1 MINETSPKHFLK
13 TRKGEVRIG
22 EKVHYVSAKSWQTE
36 LKKLNKEIRF
46 CVIGIPECVGIL
58 GNSGR
63 PGAQNGWEAFLA
75 EFLNIQSN
83 RFLSG
88 NEFAILGSIDIDDIQ
103 EKAEKL
109 APGSEYYIQKLHLLC
124 EEIDDLVEPV
134 IQKVKAE
141 GLIPI
146 VIGGGQNNAYPIIK
160 GVASTATKKK
170 VNVINLDAHCDF
182 RALEGRHSGNAFSYA
197 RQKMTLN
204 RYFVFGLHQSY
215 NNENMLKS
223 MDADEQVKYSFL
235 ENITYL
241 ENMLADAISFVVDD
255 QIQCGIEVD
264 MDSIRSMP
272 SSAISPTGFSLEQ
285 ARLFVRKCA
294 ESVTPSYLHL
304 AEGAPIDELQSILV
318 GKSLACLVSDF
329 AKVVL
334 QKD

>member
-1 MINETSPKHFLK
+1 MIIEASPKHFLK
-13 TRKGEVRIG
+13 TRKGETRIG
-22 EKVHYVSAKSWQTE
+22 EKVHYASAKSWQSE
-36 LKKLNKEIRF
+36 LKKLKKEVRF

-63 PGAQNGWEAFLA
+63 PGAQNGWEAFLS
-75 EFLNIQSN
+75 EFLNVQSN

-88 NEFAILGSIDIDDIQ
+88 SEFVILGTVDVDSIQ

-109 APGSEYYIQKLHLLC
+109 PFASEYYTQKLHLLC

-134 IQKVKAE
+134 IQKVKAA

-160 GVASTATKKK
+160 GCAATSAKKK
-170 VNVINLDAHCDF
+170 VNAINLDAHCDF

-197 RQKMTLN
+197 RQKMALN

-223 MDADEQVKYSFL
+223 MDADEQVKYSFM
-235 ENITYL
+235 EHITYL

-264 MDSIRSMP
+264 LDSIRMMP

-285 ARLFVRKCA
+285 ARLFVKKCT
-294 ESVTPSYLHL
+294 ESVNPAYLHL
-304 AEGAPIDELQSILV
+304 AEGAPIDELQTILV
-318 GKSLACLVSDF
+318 GKSLSYLVCDF
-329 AKVVL
+329 AKAVMN
-334 QKD
+334 K

>member
-1 MINETSPKHFLK
+1 M
-13 TRKGEVRIG
+13 
-22 EKVHYVSAKSWQTE
+22 
-36 LKKLNKEIRF
+36 
-46 CVIGIPECVGIL
+46 
-58 GNSGR
+58 
-63 PGAQNGWEAFLA
+63 
-75 EFLNIQSN
+75 
-83 RFLSG
+83 
-88 NEFAILGSIDIDDIQ
+88 
-103 EKAEKL
+103 
-109 APGSEYYIQKLHLLC
+109 LC